1 MAPGNDELNR
11 ALGRMEGQ
19 LQGIVAT
26 LDRVDKRSAAR
37 DDTLQQMDDRLA
49 KLEAQSETTV
59 VVTKEF
65 NALQQAIRD
74 GKMQGK
80 GVAIGI
86 GLAAGAG
93 GATVVAFFKNIWTSV
108 FGA

>member
-1 MAPGNDELNR
+1 MAPDTEIHR
-11 ALGRMEGQ
+11 ALGRMEGK
-19 LQGIVAT
+19 LEGITAT
-26 LDRVDKRSAAR
+26 LERVDKRSAAR
-37 DDTLQQMDDRLA
+37 DETLQQMDDRLA

-59 VVTKEF
+59 IVTKEF

-80 GVAIGI
+80 GIAIGI

-93 GATVVAFFKNIWTSV
+93 GATVVTLFKNAWASL

>member
-1 MAPGNDELNR
+1 MAPENGEINR
-11 ALGRMEGQ
+11 AIGRIEGQ
-19 LQGIVAT
+19 LQGITAT
-26 LDRVDKRSAAR
+26 LERVDRRSAAR
-37 DDTLQQMDDRLA
+37 DETLQQMDDRLA
-49 KLEAQSETTV
+49 KLEVQSETTV
-59 VVTKEF
+59 VVTQEF

-80 GVAIGI
+80 GIAIGI

-93 GATVVAFFKNIWTSV
+93 GATVVTLFKNTWPSI